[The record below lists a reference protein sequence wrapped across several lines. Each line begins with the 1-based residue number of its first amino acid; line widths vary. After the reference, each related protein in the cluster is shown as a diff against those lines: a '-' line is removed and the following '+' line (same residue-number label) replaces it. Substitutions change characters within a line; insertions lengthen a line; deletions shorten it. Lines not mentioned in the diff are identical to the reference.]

1 MKITRLTTYFDADQ
15 VITVLELLDELREAI
30 CNSYQQDIEQ
40 WQKEQYLQQQRD
52 GVNQTQQDGPFNDP
66 LDF

>member
-30 CNSYQQDIEQ
+30 CNSYQKDIEQ
-40 WQKEQYLQQQRD
+40 
-52 GVNQTQQDGPFNDP
+52 
-66 LDF
+66 

>member
-30 CNSYQQDIEQ
+30 CNSYQKDIEQ